1 MIISCDQCHKKFEID
16 SNLIPKDGRLLE
28 CGSCK
33 HKWFYKKNIED
44 KIEEVLIE
52 PQLKN
57 IEEENIQEENIE
69 KKNIEEENIQEENI
83 QEENIEKKNIE
94 EENID
99 SIETNISQIN
109 ELDISPEKKEIVK
122 NKKIS
127 ILNVIIVFIISFV
140 ALIILIE
147 TFKDPISIFIP
158 NIKFILYNLYETLN
172 DIVLFF
178 KDLTK

>member
-16 SNLIPKDGRLLE
+16 SNLIPNDGRLLE
-28 CGSCK
+28 CGSCN
-33 HKWFYKKNIED
+33 HKWFYKQNIED
-44 KIEEVLIE
+44 ETEEIIIE
-52 PQLKN
+52 PQSK
-57 IEEENIQEENIE
+57 I
-69 KKNIEEENIQEENI
+69 
-83 QEENIEKKNIE
+83 IE

-99 SIETNISQIN
+99 PVQTNISQID
-109 ELDISPEKKEIVK
+109 ELDTSPEKKEIVK

-158 NIKFILYNLYETLN
+158 NIKFILNNLYETLN